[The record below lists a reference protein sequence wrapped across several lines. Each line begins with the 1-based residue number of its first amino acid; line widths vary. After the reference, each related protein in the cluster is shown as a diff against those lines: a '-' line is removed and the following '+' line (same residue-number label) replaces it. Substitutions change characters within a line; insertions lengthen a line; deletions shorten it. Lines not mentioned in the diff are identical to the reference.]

1 MEDIKRRRRGAALQ
15 AAVLEAAWEEIVQH
29 GYAAFTVDG
38 VAARARTSK
47 AVLYRRW
54 PSRSALARAAIVDHL
69 RQHAQPVPDTGDL
82 REDVLS
88 CLRESRRRQNGTE
101 ALLIA
106 RMEEFGQDSGTAL
119 DELFDEV
126 MEGHES
132 VMAQIMRRAEA
143 RGEVD
148 PDKITERI
156 VQLPMDLFWIE
167 VLKTSHSFSEQE
179 AEEVVDT
186 IFLPLVR

>member
-1 MEDIKRRRRGAALQ
+1 MLD
-15 AAVLEAAWEEIVQH
+15 AAWEEIVQR

-54 PSRSALARAAIVDHL
+54 HSRSELARAAVVSYL
-69 RQHAQPVPDTGDL
+69 RQHTQPVPDTGDL
-82 REDVLS
+82 REDVLAL
-88 CLRESRRRQNGTE
+88 LRESRERQNGTE

-106 RMEEFGQDSGTAL
+106 RMEEFGQDTGASL
-119 DELFDEV
+119 DELFNEV
-126 MEGHES
+126 MDGHEP
-132 VMAQIMRRAEA
+132 VMAQIMRRAIA

-148 PDKITERI
+148 PGKVTERI
-156 VQLPMDLFWIE
+156 LQLPTDLFWIE
-167 VLKTSHSFSEQE
+167 VVKTSRSLSEQV

-186 IFLPLVR
+186 IFLPLVRRLP